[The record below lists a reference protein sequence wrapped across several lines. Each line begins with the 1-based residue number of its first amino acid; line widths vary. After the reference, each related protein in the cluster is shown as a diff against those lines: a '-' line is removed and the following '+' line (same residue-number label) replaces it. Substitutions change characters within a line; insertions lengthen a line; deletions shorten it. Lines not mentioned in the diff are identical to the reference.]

1 MSDNKENQPSAD
13 VRSTPKEKDSKAKTS
28 VTGAEPKKTSQQASS
43 ETQNIPSRSGKL
55 LAILA
60 LLIAVA
66 SIAGSYILWRQLN
79 DARQELAGNDEQ
91 TKSSINAIRPEVST
105 LQTKLDSLETQMD
118 TQLDRGL
125 KEVNTKQQ
133 LLQESLQS
141 LQVEL
146 GKEQSDDWVLAEA
159 EYLMRIAN
167 NRLLLE
173 RDISTAIAALSI
185 ADTRLRDIGNPA
197 LIDVRRQLS
206 DEITRLE
213 AIEDPDITGMGLTL
227 RSLQERVGLLPVKG
241 ESTTEL
247 HQTPANGETQAV
259 ADTGETSG
267 WKRFLNQ
274 VWTALKSLV
283 TIRRVNQDDS
293 PLMPPEQRGFLK
305 QNLRL
310 QLETARLALFRNDD
324 VSYHSSLETAS
335 DWLTK
340 YFNTEAGSTASML
353 DAVERLNEAKLDQP
367 LPDISGSLNSLRQ
380 LLAEKSVHVIK
391 QQRPAAK
398 PAPAAAPSP
407 AAADQPADTAGV
419 TSDAAPS
426 GGEGAGNTGQDTAG
440 DNTP

>member
-13 VRSTPKEKDSKAKTS
+13 AGSTPKEKGHKAKAAGS
-28 VTGAEPKKTSQQASS
+28 RAEPKKQQQQPSTTSRNTSS
-43 ETQNIPSRSGKL
+43 RAGSL

-60 LLIAVA
+60 LLVAAA
-66 SIAGSYILWRQLN
+66 SIAGSYMLWRQLN
-79 DARQELAGNDEQ
+79 EARQELASSDEQ
-91 TKSSINAIRPEVST
+91 TKSSINAIQPEVST
-105 LQTKLDSLETQMD
+105 LQTKLDSLETQLD
-118 TQLDRGL
+118 TQFDRGL
-125 KEVNTKQQ
+125 REVSTKQQ

-167 NRLLLE
+167 NRLMLE

-185 ADTRLRDIGNPA
+185 ADSRLRDIGNPA

-206 DEITRLE
+206 NEITTLE
-213 AIEDPDITGMGLTL
+213 TIENPDITGIGLTL
-227 RSLQERVGLLPVKG
+227 HSLQERVAMLPVKG
-241 ESTTEL
+241 ESATEL
-247 HQTPANGETQAV
+247 HPPGAGTAQAV
-259 ADTGETSG
+259 TDSGETSG

-293 PLMPPEQRGFLK
+293 PLMPPEQRAFLK

-324 VSYHSSLETAS
+324 VSYHTSLETAD

-353 DAVERLNEAKLDQP
+353 DTLDRLNEVRLDQS

-398 PAPAAAPSP
+398 PATADKPAAA
-407 AAADQPADTAGV
+407 AGT
-419 TSDAAPS
+419 TSDAAVS
-426 GGEGAGNTGQDTAG
+426 VDESADSAGQDDAG
-440 DNTP
+440 DNAP